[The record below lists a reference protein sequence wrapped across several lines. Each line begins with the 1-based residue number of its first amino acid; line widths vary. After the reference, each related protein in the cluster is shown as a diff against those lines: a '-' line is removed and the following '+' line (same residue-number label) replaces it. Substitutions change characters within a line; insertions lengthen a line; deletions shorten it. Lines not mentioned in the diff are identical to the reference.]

1 MQKEAVSI
9 VHRYLDEIQVR
20 RKEVKK
26 VVYMLSLVLVLAVVS
41 ACGSEPTLI
50 PVPTEPQPTAEPAPT
65 AVDMGLEVLANIV

>member
-1 MQKEAVSI
+1 
-9 VHRYLDEIQVR
+9 
-20 RKEVKK
+20 
-26 VVYMLSLVLVLAVVS
+26 MLSLVLVLAVVS